1 MPYASQHFDC
11 TWDFAGQARDG
22 RTLARCREHGVTL
35 AMRRS
40 TVPLPP
46 RPTLTED
53 RPLLRCEDL
62 DLDHDYDPR
71 TNTCIFCAAVMREI
85 EA

>member
-22 RTLARCREHGVTL
+22 
-35 AMRRS
+35 